1 MFEAHIKLGQ
11 ELIARLEQCRDKGID
26 RVASAIP
33 VSNQEF
39 SEWYNGIESLIETR
53 FGKESVEFNNW
64 QDLLKQRTDMVS
76 NWIRSNPD
84 TSTEIP
90 YLNHIQTCLMFLT
103 SLDSLVALPN
113 TSATQDADKKPSR
126 ADHYIEILKNNPVIA
141 ILVVIAI
148 ILIGLANVSG
158 AIKTLKDNN
167 PFTTLAA
174 KDLPPIPGD
183 SGWILVGTMN
193 PKSEYYISDL
203 LYKTEK
209 SLYPAPALVPRKGE
223 LLRLLAERN
232 IIIAGYKTTGLA
244 QQLEPPWRLNNLSD
258 TDYTGV
264 KLPKDSIVEV
274 RDISLGSFPDQ
285 PVVVWVRVA
294 APSR

>member
-26 RVASAIP
+26 HVASAIP
-33 VSNQEF
+33 VSNQEL
-39 SEWYNGIESLIETR
+39 SEWYNGIGSLIETR
-53 FGKESVEFNNW
+53 FGKESGVFNDW
-64 QDLLKQRTDMVS
+64 QNLLKQRTEIVS
-76 NWIRSNPD
+76 DWVRNNPF

-90 YLNHIQTCLMFLT
+90 YLNHIQTCLTFLT
-103 SLDSLVALPN
+103 TLDALPH
-113 TSATQDADKKPSR
+113 TPVTQDADKKPSR

-141 ILVVIAI
+141 ILVVIAF

-158 AIKTLKDNN
+158 AIKTLRDNN

-183 SGWILVGTMN
+183 TGWILVGTMN
-193 PKSEYYISDL
+193 PKSEYYISDP

-209 SLYPAPALVPRKGE
+209 SLYPTPALVPRKGE
-223 LLRLLAERN
+223 LLRLLAERS

-244 QQLEPPWRLNNLSD
+244 QQMEPPWRLNYLSD

-294 APSR
+294 APPR